1 MPQGMTKREFLQ
13 SVGVIAGAAA
23 VYRSMT
29 ALGMMGPSTAHA
41 NTLDLPV
48 GSGRGKRVAI
58 LGGGI
63 GGLVAAY
70 ELSKAGYI
78 CTILEATARPGGR
91 NFTARSGDV
100 IYEEDSQQW
109 VGFGDEEHLYAN
121 LGPARLP
128 HHHRAILG
136 YCKEFGVELE
146 VFTNDNRGALF
157 HHQDHFEGQPVTA
170 RRVMTDARGYI
181 AELLAKAVGR
191 NALDAELTS
200 EDKEQLL
207 DMLRG
212 YGGLNADDLY
222 IGSDRG
228 GYLGEYLHKGLGLP
242 ADVHDPLGLSALLQ
256 SGFLDYRFSFGQFL
270 DQSPTLLQPI
280 GGMDA
285 IVDAFEERVGHL
297 IQYRSRV
304 EEIRQT
310 PGGAQIIYSRDDQP
324 AQALDADFA
333 ICTIPAPVLKDIP
346 NDFSSDTQAAIESVQ
361 FVPAVKIAFQTRRR
375 FWEEDQAIYGGIS
388 WTDQDITQ
396 IWYPAAGYHRNKGV
410 ILGAYIWWRGPG
422 LRYTDLRPYERVQA
436 AIAEGEHLHPGYAN
450 EIEAGVSRA
459 WAKVPFQKG
468 GWPGDENLDYS
479 VPERLRSPEGAIY
492 FAGDQ
497 LSGLTG
503 WQEGAVLATYAA
515 VEAINARVMAEGA

>member
-1 MPQGMTKREFLQ
+1 MRISG
-13 SVGVIAGAAA
+13 
-23 VYRSMT
+23 
-29 ALGMMGPSTAHA
+29 
-41 NTLDLPV
+41 LPA
-48 GSGRGKRVAI
+48 S
-58 LGGGI
+58 
-63 GGLVAAY
+63 
-70 ELSKAGYI
+70 
-78 CTILEATARPGGR
+78 
-91 NFTARSGDV
+91 
-100 IYEEDSQQW
+100 
-109 VGFGDEEHLYAN
+109 
-121 LGPARLP
+121 P

-136 YCKEFGVELE
+136 YCKEFGVALE

-157 HHQDHFEGQPVTA
+157 HHQDHFAGQPVTA

-222 IGSDRG
+222 MGSDRG

-324 AQALDADFA
+324 AQALDADFCDLYYPRPSLEGYSQRLLLGHPSRDRVRAVCPGRQDCFSRPGGGSGRKIRPSMAASRGRTRTLRKSGIRPPA
-333 ICTIPAPVLKDIP
+333 IIRPRESSSAPISGGVARACATRPCAPTSACRLPLPRVNTSTLAMPTRSKP
-346 NDFSSDTQAAIESVQ
+346 GSAAPGPRCPSRR
-361 FVPAVKIAFQTRRR
+361 AVGR
-375 FWEEDQAIYGGIS
+375 GM
-388 WTDQDITQ
+388 
-396 IWYPAAGYHRNKGV
+396 RN
-410 ILGAYIWWRGPG
+410 L
-422 LRYTDLRPYERVQA
+422 E
-436 AIAEGEHLHPGYAN
+436 
-450 EIEAGVSRA
+450 
-459 WAKVPFQKG
+459 
-468 GWPGDENLDYS
+468 YS

-515 VEAINARVMAEGA
+515 VEAINARVMAAGA